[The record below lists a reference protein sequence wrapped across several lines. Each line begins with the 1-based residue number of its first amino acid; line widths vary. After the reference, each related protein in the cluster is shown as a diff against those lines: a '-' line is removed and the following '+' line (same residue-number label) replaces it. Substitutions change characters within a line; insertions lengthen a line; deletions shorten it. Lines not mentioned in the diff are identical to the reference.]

1 MHIDVLAVALSI
13 AIAAALSPSAAQ
25 AADGRSA
32 SPLVGARSGAPAALA
47 ALLGRVDKV
56 SDKAELTRLLA
67 REIRA
72 DVDPFGFGI
81 YDSAGVLGL
90 SVEQSIHGEKTN
102 VAFLLQGGLGLPDRE
117 DYLSA
122 DPA

>member
-1 MHIDVLAVALSI
+1 YLNEAAIEAKGLA
-13 AIAAALSPSAAQ
+13 
-25 AADGRSA
+25 
-32 SPLVGARSGAPAALA
+32 PLAP
-47 ALLGRVDKV
+47 LLGRVDRV
-56 SDKAELTRLLA
+56 WDRAELTRLLA
-67 REIRA
+67 HGMRA

-102 VAFLLQGGLGLPDRE
+102 VAFLLQGGLGLPERD

-122 DPA
+122 DPAKKALRELYR